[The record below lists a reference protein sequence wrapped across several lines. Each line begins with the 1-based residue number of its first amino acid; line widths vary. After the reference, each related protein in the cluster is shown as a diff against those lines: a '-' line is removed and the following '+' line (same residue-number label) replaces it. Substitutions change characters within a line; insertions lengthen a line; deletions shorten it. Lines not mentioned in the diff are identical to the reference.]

1 MRLASP
7 VAAMPWITFAPG
19 LFVLLWSTGFIF
31 TKFGIPY
38 AEPFT
43 FLAIR
48 FAITAA
54 ILSALALAAGAPWP
68 ATWTARGHIVV
79 AGLLLNGIYLGG
91 VFSATAHG
99 VPTGVV
105 ALIAGVQ
112 PLLTALLVGP
122 LLGDKVTR
130 RQWTGIVLGFGGV
143 VLVVWERIAFGGTTA
158 VGIGF
163 AVMCLLGI
171 TAGTLYQKRFCA
183 DLDLRS
189 GTAVQLMGATAFC
202 LAVAGV
208 TETMVVD
215 WTGEFIFA
223 LGWLVLVL
231 SIAAFSLLYTL
242 LRRGA
247 AAKVASLFYLTPPTT
262 AIMGFALFNET
273 LGWPAILGMAI
284 AVAGVAL
291 VNR

>member
-1 MRLASP
+1 MRI
-7 VAAMPWITFAPG
+7 AAQRPAVQWIAFAPG

-31 TKFGIPY
+31 TKLGIPY

-48 FAITAA
+48 FAISAA
-54 ILSALALAAGAPWP
+54 ILASLAVAVRAPWP
-68 ATWTARGHIVV
+68 ATWRARGHIVV
-79 AGLLLNGIYLGG
+79 AGLLLHGVYLGG

-105 ALIAGVQ
+105 ALIAGIQ

-122 LLGDKVTR
+122 LLGDRVSP
-130 RQWTGIVLGFGGV
+130 RQWLGIVLGFGGV
-143 VLVVWERIAFGGTTA
+143 VLVVWERIAFGGATA
-158 VGIGF
+158 AGIGF
-163 AVMCLLGI
+163 AVMCLAGI
-171 TAGTLYQKRFCA
+171 TTGTLYQKRFCA

-189 GTAVQLMGATAFC
+189 GTAVQLAGAMLFC
-202 LAVAGV
+202 IAVAAV
-208 TETMVVD
+208 TETMVVH
-215 WTGEFIFA
+215 WTGEFVFA

-231 SIAAFSLLYTL
+231 SIAAFSLLFTL

-247 AAKVASLFYLTPPTT
+247 AARVASLFYLTPPTT
-262 AIMGFALFNET
+262 ALMGFALFGET
-273 LGWPAILGMAI
+273 LGWPAVLGMLVA
-284 AVAGVAL
+284 AAGVAL